1 MSHPHGESRPVA
13 LPAPIEESSSLM
25 KVDLKE
31 ASSYTNGGR
40 YSEEGLDC
48 LKKKNPI
55 AGIFLCFTWT
65 AL

>member
-48 LKKKNPI
+48 LKKKKTKLL
-55 AGIFLCFTWT
+55 AFFCFT
-65 AL
+65 